1 MCDHA
6 LEKKTGMVLTGS
18 ETDEWFH
25 TCMFLV
31 FFLDLPAFG
40 IVEHEHAME
49 TSSGGDQ
56 LMIDVHRKS
65 AYDTLS
71 FFLLYTKKR
80 YLHVCKKKKI
90 TAKCFEFC

>member
-1 MCDHA
+1 MSGFILACF
-6 LEKKTGMVLTGS
+6 
-18 ETDEWFH
+18 WF
-25 TCMFLV
+25 

-71 FFLLYTKKR
+71 SFLSF
-80 YLHVCKKKKI
+80 I
-90 TAKCFEFC
+90 